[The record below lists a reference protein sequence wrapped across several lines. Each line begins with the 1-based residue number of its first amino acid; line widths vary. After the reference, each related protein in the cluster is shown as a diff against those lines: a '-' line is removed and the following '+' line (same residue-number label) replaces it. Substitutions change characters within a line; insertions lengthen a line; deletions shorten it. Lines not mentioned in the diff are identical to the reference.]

1 MPTPLR
7 FVAVGAMYPSV
18 IRGLTADL
26 YAAQGLG
33 ARAFPVCTALTMAG
47 RGLVTDLTEVPED
60 AVRAQLEHLA
70 DTVAPAAYKVGV
82 LAGYGAARAV
92 LDAAEAASGPV
103 VLDLQISGPHGETV
117 LNRRGLTEV
126 LDRLGVPDVLL
137 LDAIDAELV
146 GGGEIRSLD
155 DAQVA
160 AQRIVRRGAR
170 AVVIKAGT
178 LPARHFEADAGG
190 DGAPGAFAAD
200 LAYDGR
206 DFALFEAPTLPDAP
220 TEGASSAHA
229 VALLAGLVAGL
240 SLEDALRRAKG
251 YVTEAL
257 RQAKPVGGEPA
268 LNYFT
273 DYSLGGD

>member
-1 MPTPLR
+1 MPPPLR
-7 FVAVGAMYPSV
+7 FAAVGALYPSV
-18 IRGLTADL
+18 SRGLTADL

-33 ARAFPVCTALTMAG
+33 GRAFPVCTAITMAG
-47 RGLVTDLTEVPED
+47 HGLVTDLTEVPED

-70 DTVAPAAYKVGV
+70 DTVAPAAFKVGV

-92 LDAAEAASGPV
+92 LDAAEAAPGPS

-117 LNRRGLTEV
+117 LNRRGLAEV

-190 DGAPGAFAAD
+190 DGATGTFAAD
-200 LAYDGR
+200 LVYDGQE
-206 DFALFEAPTLPDAP
+206 FALYEAPAVLDAP
-220 TEGASSAHA
+220 SEGASSAHA

-240 SLEDALRRAKG
+240 PLDEALREAKR

-257 RQAKPVGGEPA
+257 RQARTVGGELA
-268 LNYFT
+268 LNYF
-273 DYSLGGD
+273 SSNSPGGA